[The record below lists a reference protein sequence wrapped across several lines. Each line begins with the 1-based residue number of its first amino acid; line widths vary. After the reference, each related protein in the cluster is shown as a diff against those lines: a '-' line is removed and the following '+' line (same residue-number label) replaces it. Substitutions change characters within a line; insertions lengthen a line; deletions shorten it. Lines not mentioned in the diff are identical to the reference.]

1 MWLVGK
7 RLFAVLAFLAGGIAA
22 AAGAALAEPP
32 AERQKKLLYLLE
44 QDCGSCHGL
53 TMKGGLGPALLPQT
67 LSGKPDDMLVDTILH
82 GRPGTPMPPWSFEIT
97 PEEAQWLVERLRTGR
112 TNG

>member
-1 MWLVGK
+1 MSK
-7 RLFAVLAFLAGGIAA
+7 RLFAALALLAGGISV
-22 AAGAALAEPP
+22 AAGAALAEPS

-53 TMKGGLGPALLPQT
+53 TMKGGLGPALVPQA
-67 LSGKPDDMLVDTILH
+67 LADKPDDMLVDTILY
-82 GRPGTPMPPWSFEIT
+82 GRPGTPMPPWEFEIT
-97 PEEAQWLVERLRTGR
+97 PEEAQWLVERLRSGR